1 LIRQGAI
8 GDGLWLV
15 ESGALRVAIISDA
28 GHELVIDVL
37 GPGHGAGEPSGVPS
51 PVTVRALRPCRLSP
65 VSGRAAADLLT
76 TRAHRAA
83 ALAAD
88 LAWLDVR
95 TRVTQRLEDLSQ
107 RFGRPVEGGRL
118 ILLPLTQD
126 EVAALA
132 GTTRESAN
140 RALRAMVADGD
151 IRVAARGRYVV
162 RTRLLSIEG
171 TT

>member
-1 LIRQGAI
+1 MS
-8 GDGLWLV
+8 W
-15 ESGALRVAIISDA
+15 
-28 GHELVIDVL
+28 
-37 GPGHGAGEPSGVPS
+37 GPVMERASLPGCPRPA
-51 PVTVRALRPCRLSP
+51 TVRALRPCRLSP

-95 TRVTQRLEDLSQ
+95 TRIARRLEDLSQ
-107 RFGRPVEGGRL
+107 RFGRSVEGGRL

-162 RTRLLSIEG
+162 RARFHRVR
-171 TT
+171 